1 MDSQS
6 ANRFLNMR
14 KVFLIDY
21 IGVHCGMHYYLDA
34 FAKRIREIDGV
45 VPCIVSNFAE
55 SGEKPALLNQY
66 KGYTIK
72 KVISL
77 LRNMFR
83 IRKLARGNKDD
94 VMVFLTYG
102 NAIEIPMLKSVAK
115 HPCHIIDVHE
125 AIAQDVDGN
134 LRLKNTLKSL
144 YSSEIGCIISHSE
157 RTDSFMREYGYQG
170 KVLKVP
176 HFRYEFA
183 KNEVMSN
190 IGDDIRGIFNP
201 DKVNLLFFGN
211 LNINKGVDILMEA
224 FNQLP
229 DEVAAKAN
237 LIIAGKDFDGVCR
250 QHQIK
255 DDREAHQIFRH
266 VNDDELIHI
275 YKNADVICQPYRK
288 TSQSGILEMAFYFK
302 KPVLT
307 TDVPYFRKTLE
318 EFSSFGEVVPGEITV
333 ENYAAGLVDFIR
345 NFDRNRYFTVP
356 DYDRYTHREA
366 VSHFVTALAEYLHTR

>member
-1 MDSQS
+1 
-6 ANRFLNMR
+6 MR
-14 KVFLIDY
+14 KVYLIDY
-21 IGVHCGMHYYLDA
+21 IGVHCGMHYYLEA
-34 FAKRIREIDGV
+34 FANRIREIDGV
-45 VPCIVSNFAE
+45 EPCIISNFSE
-55 SGEKPALLNQY
+55 SGDKPALLNQY
-66 KGYTIK
+66 NGSTFK
-72 KVISL
+72 KVVSL
-77 LRNMFR
+77 LRNMSR

-102 NAIEIPMLKSVAK
+102 NAIEIPMLKAVAK

-157 RTDSFMREYGYQG
+157 RTDIFMNEYGYQG

-183 KNEVMSN
+183 KNENESN
-190 IGDDIRGIFNP
+190 IGDDIRVIFNR

-211 LNINKGVDILMEA
+211 LNVNKGVDILMEA
-224 FNQLP
+224 YNRLP
-229 DEVAAKAN
+229 ADVVAKAN

-255 DDREAHQIFRH
+255 DDREAHLIFRH

-307 TDVPYFRKTLE
+307 TDVPYFRKTLG
-318 EFSSFGEVVPGEITV
+318 EFPSFGEVVSGEITV
-333 ENYAAGLVDFIR
+333 ENYAAGLADFIR
-345 NFDRNRYFTVP
+345 NFDRNRYFTTP

-366 VSHFVTALAEYLHTR
+366 VCSFVTALAEYLHHQK